1 MPSLHHLESSHGH
14 RPTASLLTPSS
25 ARPAQ
30 QFVKQNDQS
39 RLSSTGWRRK
49 RPVSVGC
56 GVSLRAPILSR
67 HDRHPAPGARADTG
81 VCATRRLNRSPR
93 PGHPWSRCRLPAAG
107 AMPRCRALRQ
117 GRPRRPWRRRTAP
130 LRGIATTTGT
140 GAYLAPRHRS
150 RLASR
155 RTLDRS
161 SPARI
166 AKHGTRARLPAP
178 IPRALAGAVLHVALV
193 GAVEHRLLSAI
204 RTSTGTS
211 TYRSTCTSTGS
222 SGTSLTRISASARRR
237 LVSPPVIVPLCGDG

>member
-1 MPSLHHLESSHGH
+1 MAIEH
-14 RPTASLLTPSS
+14 
-25 ARPAQ
+25 RPAQ
-30 QFVKQNDQS
+30 KTPGIS
-39 RLSSTGWRRK
+39 RLRSIPPRTY
-49 RPVSVGC
+49 PE
-56 GVSLRAPILSR
+56 PSR
-67 HDRHPAPGARADTG
+67 SAPGARADTG
-81 VCATRRLNRSPR
+81 VCATRRLNRSPQ

-237 LVSPPVIVPLCGDG
+237 LVSPSYQASPRRLRSLLNFLSSARITDRRFAFGVLPFALTPNVSSSIRAVP

>member
-1 MPSLHHLESSHGH
+1 MRDAPPESL
-14 RPTASLLTPSS
+14 A
-25 ARPAQ
+25 
-30 QFVKQNDQS
+30 
-39 RLSSTGWRRK
+39 
-49 RPVSVGC
+49 
-56 GVSLRAPILSR
+56 
-67 HDRHPAPGARADTG
+67 
-81 VCATRRLNRSPR
+81 
-93 PGHPWSRCRLPAAG
+93 AAG
-107 AMPRCRALRQ
+107 ASVVEMQTAGRWRDAAMPRTTP
-117 GRPRRPWRRRTAP
+117 GAP
-130 LRGIATTTGT
+130 SPAVAPSHGSATGHTTTTGT

-237 LVSPPVIVPLCGDG
+237 LVSPPYQASPRRLRSLLNFLSSARITDRRFAFGVLPFALTPNVSSSIRAVP